1 LLVELGYWRFGGG
14 GKVERRIVLLG
25 TTLASERRIVCVG
38 QGDVGVALL
47 RLAHGLWW
55 SGGDDFRVD
64 G

>member
-1 LLVELGYWRFGGG
+1 LLVELRDWRFSGSGQ
-14 GKVERRIVLLG
+14 VERRIVLLS
-25 TTLASERRIVCVG
+25 TALASKRRIFYVG

-47 RLAHGLWW
+47 GLAQGLWW